1 MTILNND
8 LFGNYVAIQPITAV
22 FTDTTQA
29 NVMVADIVSDNL
41 TNGCVIRYRLCN
53 LVTDDTGTSAYE
65 LYGGTLAI
73 EGNDYM
79 GWGGDSQY
87 VYTYIAGKIPITI
100 I

>member
-1 MTILNND
+1 MNILNND
-8 LFGNYVAIQPITAV
+8 ILGNYVTIRPITAA

-53 LVTDDTGTSAYE
+53 LVTDDTGINVYQLYE
-65 LYGGTLAI
+65 GTLDIGGT
-73 EGNDYM
+73 DYTE
-79 GWGGDSQY
+79 WGGDNSY
-87 VYTYIAGKIPITI
+87 VYAYIASKIPITI